1 MGFNRGQ
8 GLEFTPLPLSS
19 DENQIN
25 IDKNS
30 GTPSTLGR
38 FIYEVS
44 GTTVTRGGCASGDL
58 IAGTT
63 VTFFYLTSKSTDL
76 TLKKLKYTQS
86 YCTPK
91 LHYKRY
97 FCSVPG
103 LARDSDPISWFS
115 IRRI

>member
-25 IDKNS
+25 IDENS

-44 GTTVTRGGCASGDL
+44 GTTITRGGCASGDL

-63 VTFFYLTSKSTDL
+63 VTFLSYFKIYRLNI
-76 TLKKLKYTQS
+76 KKIKIQTIL
-86 YCTPK
+86 
-91 LHYKRY
+91 LH
-97 FCSVPG
+97 V
-103 LARDSDPISWFS
+103 
-115 IRRI
+115 

>member
-25 IDKNS
+25 IDENS

-44 GTTVTRGGCASGDL
+44 GTTITRGGCASGGL

-63 VTFFYLTSKSTDL
+63 VRSVTFSSFRSGTVNSNTVNSKFHLILSFFEFFVKFL
-76 TLKKLKYTQS
+76 
-86 YCTPK
+86 
-91 LHYKRY
+91 
-97 FCSVPG
+97 
-103 LARDSDPISWFS
+103 
-115 IRRI
+115 